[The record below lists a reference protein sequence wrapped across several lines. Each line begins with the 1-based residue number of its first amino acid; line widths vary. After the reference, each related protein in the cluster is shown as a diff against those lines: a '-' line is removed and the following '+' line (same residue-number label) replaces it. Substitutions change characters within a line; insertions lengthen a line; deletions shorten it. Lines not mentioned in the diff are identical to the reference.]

1 MFRGDCHQSNTIT
14 NYHIWWGISIYL
26 AFFTQISRPPASLDT
41 PKMQASLEYLYVQLR
56 LIQPSLTTLL
66 FADPFLWGQMAII
79 IWDLGWMRLAWGAL
93 IVLSPS
99 VDWTEEQNELFWEY
113 LMGLKIASSYKF
125 ISCIYGW
132 NKAHVGT
139 GQGQELLKSSNVH

>member
-26 AFFTQISRPPASLDT
+26 AFFTQISRPSASLDT
-41 PKMQASLEYLYVQLR
+41 PKMQASLEYLYVLR
-56 LIQPSLTTLL
+56 LWYNIYCFTVCRPISLETNGHHYQG
-66 FADPFLWGQMAII
+66 P
-79 IWDLGWMRLAWGAL
+79 WMDATCVRSANSFVTKRW
-93 IVLSPS
+93 LSQ
-99 VDWTEEQNELFWEY
+99 EQNELFWEY